1 MLANALSGVRVVDL
15 SRILAGPWCTQNL
28 ADLGADVMKIE
39 RPEVGDDTR
48 NWGPPFVVGETGEQ
62 VSAYFLSCNRGKRSV
77 TLDFARPAQRD
88 WLIQQIREADV
99 LVENYKVGDLA
110 RYGLDFDS
118 MVKVNPRL
126 IYLSVTGFGQTGPF
140 AHKPGY
146 DYIFQGMGG
155 LMGYTGIPDGQEG
168 AGPLRAGVAVVDL
181 MTGMYAT
188 SAVLAALIERG
199 RTGTGQHLDIAL
211 FDVSVAM
218 NANQGAN
225 YLVSGQSPT
234 RSGNAHPNL
243 APYEVFECADGY
255 IILAIGN
262 DKQFASFCVLMETQ
276 WHLDPRFASN
286 AGRLTNMREL
296 RPLLRGA
303 MTRWCAGP
311 LGEALDSRG
320 ISWGNIHT
328 MEQVFHHPQV
338 VHRQML
344 QTVEH
349 RTFGTLKLVRNPMV
363 LPNEQNAVQPPP
375 ALGPSAVENSTP
387 ERT

>member
-28 ADLGADVMKIE
+28 ADLGADVLKIE
-39 RPEVGDDTR
+39 RPQVGDDTR
-48 NWGPPFVVGETGEQ
+48 SWGPPFVVGETGEQ

-77 TLDFARPAQRD
+77 TLDFARSAERE
-88 WLIQQIREADV
+88 WLIRQIREADV

-155 LMGYTGIPDGQEG
+155 LMGYTGIPDGEEG

-262 DKQFASFCVLMETQ
+262 DKQFASFCALMETQ

-286 AGRLTNMREL
+286 AGRLTNMHEL
-296 RPLLRGA
+296 RPLLRDA
-303 MTRWCAGP
+303 MKRWCASP

-328 MEQVFHHPQV
+328 MAQVFQHPQV

-344 QTVEH
+344 QTVAH
-349 RTFGTLKLVRNPMV
+349 PTFGTLKLVRNPMV
-363 LPNEQNAVQPPP
+363 LPDDKNTVQPPP
-375 ALGPSAVENSTP
+375 ALGRSTFK
-387 ERT
+387 EWRQQ

>member
-1 MLANALSGVRVVDL
+1 MLANALDGVRVVDL

-28 ADLGADVMKIE
+28 ADLGADVLKIE
-39 RPEVGDDTR
+39 RPRLGDDTR
-48 NWGPPFVVGETGEQ
+48 SWGPPFVVSETGEK

-77 TLDFARPAQRD
+77 TLDFARAIERE

-110 RYGLDFDS
+110 RYGLDFES
-118 MVKVNPRL
+118 VAKVNPRL

-140 AHKPGY
+140 AQKPGY

-155 LMGYTGIPDGQEG
+155 LMGYTGIPDGEDG

-188 SAVLAALIERG
+188 SSVLAALLQRA
-199 RTGTGQHLDIAL
+199 RTGKGQHLDVAL

-225 YLVSGQSPT
+225 YLVSGETPKRT
-234 RSGNAHPNL
+234 GNAHPNL

-255 IILAIGN
+255 VILAIGN
-262 DKQFASFCVLMETQ
+262 DKQFASLCALMETH

-296 RPLLRGA
+296 RPFLRDA
-303 MTRWCAGP
+303 VKRWDASA
-311 LGEALDSRG
+311 LGEALDLHG

-328 MEQVFHHPQV
+328 MEQVFQHPQV

-344 QTVEH
+344 QTIEH
-349 RTFGTLKLVRNPMV
+349 PTFGTLKLVRNPMV
-363 LPNEQNAVQPPP
+363 LPDKQATVQPPP
-375 ALGPSAVENSTP
+375 ALGPSAVGSAGP
-387 ERT
+387 EMS

>member
-1 MLANALSGVRVVDL
+1 MLDRALEGIKVLDL

-28 ADLGADVMKIE
+28 ADLGADVLKIE
-39 RPEVGDDTR
+39 RPRVGDDTR
-48 NWGPPFVVGETGEQ
+48 SWGPPFVVSETGEQ
-62 VSAYFLSCNRGKRSV
+62 VSAYFLSCNRGKRSI
-77 TLDFARPAQRD
+77 TLDFSHSTERE
-88 WLIQQIREADV
+88 WLIQQIRNADV

-110 RYGLDFDS
+110 RYGLDFES
-118 MVKVNPRL
+118 VAKVNPRL

-140 AHKPGY
+140 AQKPGY

-155 LMGYTGIPDGQEG
+155 LMGYTGIPDGEDG

-188 SAVLAALIERG
+188 SSVLAALLQRA
-199 RTGTGQHLDIAL
+199 RTGKGQHLDIAL

-225 YLVSGQSPT
+225 YLVSGQSPMRT
-234 RSGNAHPNL
+234 GNAHPNL

-262 DKQFASFCVLMETQ
+262 DRQFASLCALMETR
-276 WHLDPRFASN
+276 WHLDPQFASN
-286 AGRLTNMREL
+286 AARLTHMREL
-296 RPLLRGA
+296 RPLIRDA
-303 MTRWCAGP
+303 VKRWYASN
-311 LGEALDSRG
+311 LGEALDSHG

-328 MEQVFHHPQV
+328 MEQVFEHPQV

-344 QTVEH
+344 QTIEH
-349 RTFGTLKLVRNPMV
+349 PTFGTLKLVRNPMV
-363 LPNEQNAVQPPP
+363 FPDKQSTVHPPP
-375 ALGPSAVENSTP
+375 ALGPSAVGNAEP
-387 ERT
+387 ELI